1 MCYER
6 WQRIFGDLNIAIRSG
21 FLGAFIFAARFLRER
36 IMSRTETATLF
47 RETVPL
53 VSLGTRLEIIHVQ
66 NAATKERSAAAWQ
79 LALSQMTIVARAI
92 RRYTLA
98 SEAMRT
104 LQSTFDETMQRCG
117 KCIFLLN
124 AYVADRLCFYVT

>member
-79 LALSQMTIVARAI
+79 LALS
-92 RRYTLA
+92 
-98 SEAMRT
+98 
-104 LQSTFDETMQRCG
+104 
-117 KCIFLLN
+117 
-124 AYVADRLCFYVT
+124 